1 MKLPWKKQTL
11 IHEFTL
17 WISIWFSTTGDKSFG
32 TLLVLLVCWARR
44 DPSITINWL
53 EATDYTTHAR
63 LHSRYIHKLRRQ
75 WVFFPFHNQEQFLGF
90 STFHEC
96 FLALNKQTWVVHVWL
111 RNMWM
116 GLFKDNMYDIFTRSL
131 LTSDPYILKQF
142 KGDIVIR
149 ERHEIKPT
157 VRLLLAP
164 EKVKPAFMDI
174 ELDW

>member
-1 MKLPWKKQTL
+1 
-11 IHEFTL
+11 
-17 WISIWFSTTGDKSFG
+17 
-32 TLLVLLVCWARR
+32 
-44 DPSITINWL
+44 
-53 EATDYTTHAR
+53 
-63 LHSRYIHKLRRQ
+63 
-75 WVFFPFHNQEQFLGF
+75 
-90 STFHEC
+90 
-96 FLALNKQTWVVHVWL
+96 
-111 RNMWM
+111 MWM

-174 ELDW
+174 DLDW

>member
-1 MKLPWKKQTL
+1 MNL
-11 IHEFTL
+11 HY
-17 WISIWFSTTGDKSFG
+17 WISTWFSTTGDKSFG

-44 DPSITINWL
+44 VLNITINWF

-63 LHSRYIHKLRRQ
+63 LAWRYIHKLRRQ
-75 WVFFPFHNQEQFLGF
+75 VFFLSIIKCNFGGF
-90 STFHEC
+90 PLSIND
-96 FLALNKQTWVVHVWL
+96 FLALNKQAWIVHVWL

-131 LTSDPYILKQF
+131 LTSDPYILKHF

-157 VRLLLAP
+157 VQLLLAP

-174 ELDW
+174 DLDW